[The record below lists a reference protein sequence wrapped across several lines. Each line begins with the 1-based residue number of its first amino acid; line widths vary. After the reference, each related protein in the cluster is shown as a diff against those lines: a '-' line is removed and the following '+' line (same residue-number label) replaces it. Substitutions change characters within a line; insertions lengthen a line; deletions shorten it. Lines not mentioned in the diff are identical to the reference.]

1 MIKQSPSIM
10 LSSEQQV
17 KRIEELEQALKEANK
32 LKKRNEHYQQLFAN
46 MTHEVHVWQ
55 LVYDESGKIKTWRL
69 LDANK
74 LALNTWNKKLDDIIG
89 LTADEIFGS
98 KATETFLPIVEKIF
112 LEQSKYEWE
121 SYFEG
126 TQQYL
131 QMTSIPCGDYFIS
144 TGLDITP
151 IKKTQLVLQDTLLKL
166 KEAISAGNIGLWDWD
181 LTSNIVFYSPEWKR
195 QLGYEDREIQN
206 DYNEWHNRL
215 HPDDIESTLQ
225 KINKTLEGHI
235 DGHETEFRMLHKDG
249 TYRWILSHAS
259 SLRNENGKPTRMLG
273 SHIDITERKRMEETV
288 LQQQKMQAL
297 GTLAGGI
304 AHDFNN
310 LLTPMLGYSQ
320 LIKLFLAGNEQQI
333 KYVNLIEDSAK
344 RAKDLVEKILIMSRK
359 SIDNLEVVKLDKL
372 VEEVVS
378 LLAVSANKE
387 VRVKHH
393 FSLALPTI
401 AADPSQIYQVVLNLC
416 TNAIQ
421 AMPDG
426 GELNITLSSIFKRLN
441 NEHEGEPN
449 HYVCLSVKDNGNGFD
464 SKVKERIFEPFFTTK
479 LQGEERGS
487 GLGLSIVASV
497 IKQHNAYIEV
507 DSQPGKGTE
516 FRVYF
521 PVVLGRS
528 QQSEIE
534 AELVLNS
541 GTSTILF
548 IDDEQ
553 ALCELGVS
561 LLETLGYRVF
571 AFHSG
576 KQAIDYFKAH
586 HNSIDLIITDY
597 AMPEMNGPLVI
608 EKLKQIDQNVPI
620 IMVTGFTNMVNEEHR
635 LKWACDAI
643 MSKPYNIVG
652 LSQMIAKHV
661 KGL

>member
-1 MIKQSPSIM
+1 MIKQSPSIL
-10 LSSEQQV
+10 LSSTQQV
-17 KRIEELEQALKEANK
+17 TRIEELEQALAEANK
-32 LKKRNEHYQQLFAN
+32 LNKRNEHYHQLFAN
-46 MTHEVHVWQ
+46 MNHEVHVWQ
-55 LVYDESGKIKTWRL
+55 LVYDEHGNIKTWRL

-89 LTADEIFGS
+89 LTTDEIFES
-98 KATETFLPIVEKIF
+98 NATETFLPIVEKIF
-112 LEQSKYEWE
+112 LEQSNYEWE
-121 SYFEG
+121 TYFES

-144 TGLDITP
+144 TGLDITA
-151 IKKTQLVLQDTLLKL
+151 IKKTQHVLQDTLLKL

-195 QLGYEDREIQN
+195 QLGYEDSEILN
-206 DYNEWHNRL
+206 DYNEWRSRV
-215 HPDDIESTLQ
+215 HPDDMESSLK
-225 KINKTLEGHI
+225 KINRTLEGHT
-235 DGHETEFRMLHKDG
+235 DTHEIEFRMLHKDG
-249 TYRWILSHAS
+249 SYRWILSHVS
-259 SLRNENGKPTRMLG
+259 SLRNESGKPIRMLG

-320 LIKLFLAGNEQQI
+320 LIKLFLAGNEKQI
-333 KYVNLIEDSAK
+333 KYVNLIEESAK

-372 VEEVVS
+372 VEEVVT

-387 VRVKHH
+387 VRIKHH
-393 FSLALPTI
+393 ISLPLPTI

-421 AMPDG
+421 AMPNG
-426 GELNITLSSIFKRLN
+426 GELNITLSSTLKRLN
-441 NEHEGEPN
+441 NEHDAEPR
-449 HYVCLSVKDNGNGFD
+449 HYVCLSVIDSGKGFD
-464 SKVKERIFEPFFTTK
+464 GKIKERIFEPFFTTK

-497 IKQHNAYIEV
+497 IKQHNGYIEV
-507 DSQPGKGTE
+507 DSQLGKGTE

-528 QQSEIE
+528 KKSEIK
-534 AELVLNS
+534 AELILNS

-553 ALCELGVS
+553 SLCELGVS

-571 AFHSG
+571 AFHSA
-576 KQAIDYFKAH
+576 KQAIDYFNTH
-586 HNSIDLIITDY
+586 HNSINLIITDY
-597 AMPEMNGPLVI
+597 AMPEMNGPLVV
-608 EKLKQIDQNVPI
+608 EKLKQIDQDVPI

-635 LKWACDAI
+635 LQWGCDAI
-643 MSKPYNIVG
+643 MSKPYNINE
-652 LSQMIAKHV
+652 LSQMIDKHV